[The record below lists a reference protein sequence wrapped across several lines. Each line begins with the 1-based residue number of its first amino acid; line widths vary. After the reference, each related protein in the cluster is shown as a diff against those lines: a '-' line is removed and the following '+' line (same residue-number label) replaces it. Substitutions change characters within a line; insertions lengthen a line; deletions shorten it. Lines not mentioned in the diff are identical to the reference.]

1 MVVRM
6 DLTAN
11 ELRIELRYNNSEVI
25 FMSAQ
30 THPFPSWLVLLFYY
44 HTIQQPH
51 HIVTIIQLYIDSH
64 IIYIL
69 LLNVPRE
76 RYFQYQSR
84 PNHNK

>member
-30 THPFPSWLVLLFYY
+30 LTHSRHGSFFYFITIPFNSP
-44 HTIQQPH
+44 
-51 HIVTIIQLYIDSH
+51 IISSQ
-64 IIYIL
+64 
-69 LLNVPRE
+69 
-76 RYFQYQSR
+76 
-84 PNHNK
+84 